1 MLLQTNSYIV
11 PKEKRAEHARLMR
24 RFRQILNRIGC
35 DNFEVYEQVG
45 ANWGNSTATGRFV
58 QIMRFRDRKHQLAV
72 QAGERTDP
80 TAQELIAEFC
90 ELVNYPY
97 QQQNGFFAVGFYTSV
112 LPVAPVRVSPPPAQ
126 AAETPTQ
133 EQAEDAAA
141 VAGAAEEFQV
151 EDTEAPAEMPAQETS
166 EEKFSQ
172 QPSFAGAPL
181 ETSGQEGGTF
191 EQIPL
196 DDEQGASTE
205 EETSGVDIF
214 TQEPAEDEE
223 EQSGF
228 VKDQPAPAEQVE
240 EADDWSLMNEARAID
255 DSEDVAEEESIGI
268 DLHAEPANHQDR
280 PAAPAP
286 VGATEPPSNGEPEI
300 DLGLDDEEPDDLA
313 GMADRLAEVEEE
325 QPRSKP
331 RPPIRRR

>member
-11 PKEKRAEHARLMR
+11 PKEKRGEHARLMR

-45 ANWGNSTATGRFV
+45 ANWGNSTASGRFV

-72 QAGERTDP
+72 QAAERTDP

-112 LPVAPVRVSPPPAQ
+112 LPVAPVRVSPP
-126 AAETPTQ
+126 AEAPPQ
-133 EQAEDAAA
+133 ETEEAAA
-141 VAGAAEEFQV
+141 VASEAEEFQV
-151 EDTEAPAEMPAQETS
+151 EDTGQPSETPAQEAS
-166 EEKFSQ
+166 EEEFTQ
-172 QPSFAGAPL
+172 QPSFAGAPV
-181 ETSGQEGGTF
+181 ETPSDEGGTF

-196 DDEQGASTE
+196 DDEQGAFPASVAE

-214 TQEPAEDEE
+214 TQEPAEEDEE
-223 EQSGF
+223 HSGF
-228 VKDQPAPAEQVE
+228 VKDESAPAAVVE

-255 DSEDVAEEESIGI
+255 DVADDTEEESIGI
-268 DLHAEPANHQDR
+268 DLHAEPANHQDHPVA
-280 PAAPAP
+280 PAAKA
-286 VGATEPPSNGEPEI
+286 EQPSNGEPEI

-313 GMADRLAEVEEE
+313 SMADRLAEVEED
-325 QPRSKP
+325 QPRAKP
-331 RPPIRRR
+331 RPPTRRR